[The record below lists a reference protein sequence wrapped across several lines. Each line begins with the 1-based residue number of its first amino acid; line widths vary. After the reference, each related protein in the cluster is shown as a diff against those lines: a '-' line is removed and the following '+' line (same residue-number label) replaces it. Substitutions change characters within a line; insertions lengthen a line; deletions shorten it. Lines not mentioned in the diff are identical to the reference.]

1 MYVQIKKILLLYQ
14 LISIIVKLVHVK
26 LQGVLNSRA
35 TPGENQPQV
44 LTEQIKASE
53 AAIVMTKGWYCPITA
68 A

>member
-14 LISIIVKLVHVK
+14 LISIVKLVHVK

-44 LTEQIKASE
+44 LTVQIKASE
-53 AAIVMTKGWYCPITA
+53 AATVMTKG
-68 A
+68 